1 MAGGLLGLY
10 HAARCSGLRP
20 ALLES
25 LGPRTP
31 FSRLSL
37 LGVGPAH
44 RLEVWEGRLYLDGR
58 RVGEALEVFRYLER
72 GLGKGFFPAWIG
84 FFAYEFARH
93 LGLPAHKPL
102 PGLPE
107 AFFLYYPEGYAL
119 FEGRLV
125 QAPSFPLR
133 PLPYAPPPLP
143 RHPLVSDF
151 PREAFLRGVE
161 EVRERIRAGVVY
173 QVNLSHRFR
182 LLGPVDPL
190 LLYARLRALNPSPFM
205 GLVEGEGWAVVS
217 GSPERLFQKVGPR
230 VLARPIAG
238 TRPRG
243 EDPAADAALAAAPLA
258 EMSASRASG
267 GRLPNAC
274 AAAASADWTSCAPS
288 CCAAPVA

>member
-93 LGLPAHKPL
+93 LGLHAHKPL

-107 AFFLYYPEGYAL
+107 AFFL
-119 FEGRLV
+119 
-125 QAPSFPLR
+125 
-133 PLPYAPPPLP
+133 
-143 RHPLVSDF
+143 
-151 PREAFLRGVE
+151 
-161 EVRERIRAGVVY
+161 
-173 QVNLSHRFR
+173 
-182 LLGPVDPL
+182 
-190 LLYARLRALNPSPFM
+190 
-205 GLVEGEGWAVVS
+205 
-217 GSPERLFQKVGPR
+217 
-230 VLARPIAG
+230 
-238 TRPRG
+238 
-243 EDPAADAALAAAPLA
+243 
-258 EMSASRASG
+258 
-267 GRLPNAC
+267 
-274 AAAASADWTSCAPS
+274 
-288 CCAAPVA
+288 